1 MNRGVLRA
9 LVAAQFLSAFSDN
22 AILFIVVAIVL
33 QAGEAAAWYIP
44 ALQSVFL
51 VAFVTLAP
59 WVGPCSDKFPKPG
72 VLVSANLLKAAGTT
86 MILFGVDPLPA
97 YAVVG
102 AGAALYSP
110 AKYGI
115 LPELVPGDFLVRA
128 NSWVEGATIAAILI
142 GTLVGAKVADHSITL
157 ALSLTVVCY
166 LAAATVAARL
176 PRAVPRNTALAL
188 ALPQL
193 RDRTRDLLASTRA
206 RLVLMSLSLFWASAA
221 TLRIVLV
228 AWAPRVLG
236 LNSAGQIAELT
247 LYLALGIVLGSAIV
261 PRIIPLEKVRRAQ
274 HIAYI
279 LALLFLLL
287 AHVDSIWPARGV
299 LMGIGIAGG
308 MFVVP
313 LNATMQHIGHLSIGS
328 GAAVAIQNLF
338 QNLTML
344 ASVGSYSIA
353 AAYGCH
359 PKSII
364 LILGLVILAAT
375 LRVSQRLTGP

>member
-1 MNRGVLRA
+1 MSQGLLRA
-9 LVAAQFLSAFSDN
+9 LVATQFLSAFSDN

-33 QAGEAAAWYIP
+33 QTGEVADWYIP

-51 VAFVTLAP
+51 IAFVTLAP
-59 WVGPCSDKFPKPG
+59 WVGPCSDKFPKPRIL
-72 VLVSANLLKAAGTT
+72 VLANLLKAAGTA
-86 MILFGVDPLPA
+86 MVLLGLDPLLA

-115 LPELVPGDFLVRA
+115 LPELVHGAHLVQA

-142 GTLVGAKVADHSITL
+142 GTIVGAKVADHSIPM
-157 ALSLTVVCY
+157 ALSLTVASY
-166 LAAATVAARL
+166 LASASMASHL
-176 PRAVPRNTALAL
+176 PHTVPRKTELAL

-193 RDRTRDLLASTRA
+193 RDRARQLLASAQA

-236 LNSAGQIAELT
+236 LTSAGQIAELT

-274 HIAYI
+274 HIAYL

-287 AHVDSIWPARGV
+287 AHVDSLWPARGV

-313 LNATMQHIGHLSIGS
+313 LNATMQQIGHLSIGS
-328 GAAVAIQNLF
+328 GRAVAIQNLF

-344 ASVGSYSIA
+344 ASVGSYTIA
-353 AAYGCH
+353 AAYGSN
-359 PKSII
+359 PTSII
-364 LILGLVILAAT
+364 LVLGLLILAAT
-375 LRVSQRLTGP
+375 LWVSQRLTAP

>member
-1 MNRGVLRA
+1 MSRGLLRT

-33 QAGEAAAWYIP
+33 QTEAASWYIP

-51 VAFVTLAP
+51 IAFVTLAP
-59 WVGPCSDKFPKPG
+59 WVGPCADRFPKPNI
-72 VLVSANLLKAAGTT
+72 LAAANLLKAAGTA
-86 MILFGVDPLPA
+86 MILLGVDPLLA

-115 LPELVPGDFLVRA
+115 LPELVAGEHLVQA
-128 NSWVEGATIAAILI
+128 NSWVEGATIAAILF
-142 GTLVGAKVADHSITL
+142 GTMVGAKVADHSIAA
-157 ALSLTVVCY
+157 ALSLTVASY
-166 LAAATVAARL
+166 LVSASMAWRL
-176 PRAVPRNTALAL
+176 PQTVPQRTELVL
-188 ALPQL
+188 ALPQWWS
-193 RDRTRDLLASTRA
+193 RARALLASNRA
-206 RLVLMSLSLFWASAA
+206 RLVLMSLCLFWASAA

-236 LNSAGQIAELT
+236 LTSAGQIAELT
-247 LYLALGIVLGSAIV
+247 LYLALGIVVGSAIV
-261 PRIIPLEKVRRAQ
+261 PRIIPLDKVRRVQ
-274 HIAYI
+274 HTAYV

-287 AHVDSIWPARGV
+287 AAVDNLWPARGV

-313 LNATMQHIGHLSIGS
+313 LNATLQQIGHSSIGS
-328 GAAVAIQNLF
+328 GAAVAIQNFF

-344 ASVGSYSIA
+344 ASVGTYTVA
-353 AAYGCH
+353 AAYGSH
-359 PKSII
+359 PTSII
-364 LILGLVILAAT
+364 LVLGLLILAAA
-375 LRVSQRLTGP
+375 LWVSRRITAP